1 LEQFP
6 EAHMDFGVRV
16 AGDPNL
22 FAPAVV
28 KAIHSVDPEEP
39 IAQVLSF
46 EDLAKHQ
53 TLGLIYVAA
62 IMGFY
67 GLVALLLSSVGVY
80 GVMSYL
86 VSQQTHDIGVRVAL
100 GASRPSVLAMVFRRG
115 MVTVVAGMAVGLA
128 AAYAVARLL
137 ALLIFGVP
145 ASDPATFI
153 GIPLVLLAAAALA
166 IYIPARRATAI
177 DPMVALRYE

>member
-1 LEQFP
+1 
-6 EAHMDFGVRV
+6 V
-16 AGDPNL
+16 A
-22 FAPAVV
+22 V
-28 KAIHSVDPEEP
+28 
-39 IAQVLSF
+39 
-46 EDLAKHQ
+46 
-53 TLGLIYVAA
+53 

-67 GLVALLLSSVGVY
+67 GLVALILSAVGVY

-100 GASRPSVLAMVFRRG
+100 GASRPNVLGMVFRRG
-115 MVTVVAGMAVGLA
+115 MVTVVGGMAVGLI

-145 ASDPATFI
+145 ASDPVTFL
-153 GIPLVLLAAAALA
+153 GIPLVLVAAAALA
-166 IYIPARRATAI
+166 IYIPARRATGI

>member
-1 LEQFP
+1 
-6 EAHMDFGVRV
+6 
-16 AGDPNL
+16 
-22 FAPAVV
+22 
-28 KAIHSVDPEEP
+28 
-39 IAQVLSF
+39 
-46 EDLAKHQ
+46 
-53 TLGLIYVAA
+53 LIYVAV

-67 GLVALLLSSVGVY
+67 GLVALILSAVGVY

-100 GASRPSVLAMVFRRG
+100 GASRPNVLGMVFRRG
-115 MVTVVAGMAVGLA
+115 MVTVVGGMAVGLI

-145 ASDPATFI
+145 ASDPVTFL
-153 GIPLVLLAAAALA
+153 GIPLVLVAAAALA
-166 IYIPARRATAI
+166 IYIPARRATGI